1 MKILQNDLD
10 FHPPPAD
17 QALFRKH
24 IQRELKEIRQEAAEA
39 YASDNEI
46 DPVPDS
52 AYDDASDLLEILFDR
67 HIPMPNIG
75 WLMDGGIGFE
85 WRSQYVKGIGT
96 MSIYGDNKVIYGA
109 SLGSGHKDKGTCE
122 LTDLVKL
129 VRFFPMLKI
138 LCSQ

>member
-1 MKILQNDLD
+1 MGRLQNDLNFRPLPTD
-10 FHPPPAD
+10 K
-17 QALFRKH
+17 ALFKKH
-24 IQRELKEIRQEAAEA
+24 IQHELKEIRQEAAEA

-52 AYDDASDLLEILFDR
+52 AYDNASDLLEILFD
-67 HIPMPNIG
+67 HSIPVPDIG
-75 WLMDGGIGFE
+75 WLIDGGIGFE
-85 WRSQYVKGIGT
+85 WRSQHVKGIGT

-109 SLGSGHKDKGTCE
+109 SLGSGHKEKGTCE

-129 VRFFPMLKI
+129 TRFLPTLKT